1 MAQLGFTANT
11 DDLPEG
17 GGNFDPIPAGWY
29 TAKVADAELRDTKSG
44 TGQLIAVR
52 HDVLGP
58 SYEGRVVWTNIN
70 IKNAN
75 PKAEEIG
82 RQQLGDMMRAI
93 GLGSVQDTDQLIGGE
108 CQIKVGIE
116 KSEEYGDK
124 NNVKGWKA
132 LENAIPP
139 TGGGSSAPAAAQ
151 PNGGGQSAGGSGKP
165 PWAK

>member
-17 GGNFDPIPAGWY
+17 NTGNFEPIPAGWY
-29 TAKVADAELRDTKSG
+29 TAKVADAELRNTKSG

-116 KSEEYGDK
+116 KSEEYGDR
-124 NNVKGWKA
+124 NTVKGWKA
-132 LENAIPP
+132 LENAMPP
-139 TGGGSSAPAAAQ
+139 TGGRSSAPAS
-151 PNGGGQSAGGSGKP
+151 GGGESAGSAGKP

>member
-11 DDLPEG
+11 DELPEG
-17 GGNFDPIPAGWY
+17 GGNFEPIPAGWY

-116 KSEEYGDK
+116 KSEEYGDR

-132 LENAIPP
+132 AEGAMPV
-139 TGGGSSAPAAAQ
+139 GGASQTSAPAS
-151 PNGGGQSAGGSGKP
+151 GGGDSAGGSGKP